1 MDYRVKALCAFSGG
15 LDSLLASELVRAQDV
30 EVLGLFFETPF
41 FSSVRA
47 RDSATSVNL
56 PLKIVDMTHR
66 HLSMLQ
72 DPKHGFGG
80 YMNPCIDCHAL
91 MIRITGEMLQE
102 EGASF
107 VITGEVVGQR
117 PMSQNIKALSM
128 VECESGL
135 KGLLLRP
142 LSAKRLQP
150 TIPEKE
156 GWIQREKLM
165 GFSGRSR
172 KPQMELA
179 ERLHIK
185 DYPSPAGGC
194 LLTDEVFSRRLKDL
208 LSARPNFELR
218 EIELLKVGRHFR
230 LGRNTK
236 LIVGRNKKENQA
248 IHTLWRESDLLLST
262 VSVPGPTV
270 LVSGD
275 VSPELA
281 ELAAVVAVSYSDAKN
296 DELTEISLK
305 GQGMDEERR
314 AKGRDKSEFRDYMI

>member
-1 MDYRVKALCAFSGG
+1 MKALCAFSGG
-15 LDSLLASELVRAQDV
+15 LDSLLASELIRAQGV
-30 EVLGLFFETPF
+30 EVLALFFETPF
-41 FSSVRA
+41 FSSAMA
-47 RDSATSVNL
+47 RKSAAAANL
-56 PLKIVDMTHR
+56 PSKMVDMTHR

-72 DPKHGFGG
+72 DPKHGFGVH
-80 YMNPCIDCHAL
+80 MNPCIDCHAL
-91 MIRITGEMLQE
+91 MIRIAGEMLQE

-128 VECESGL
+128 VESEIGL
-135 KGLLLRP
+135 QGLLLRP

-150 TIPEKE
+150 TIPEKK
-156 GWIQREKLM
+156 GWIDREKMM

-179 ERLHIK
+179 ENLHIK
-185 DYPSPAGGC
+185 EYPSPAGGC

-208 LSARPNFELR
+208 FSARPDFELR

-230 LGRNTK
+230 LGPNTK
-236 LIVGRNKKENQA
+236 LVVGRNKKENQA

-281 ELAAVVAVSYSDAKN
+281 ELAASMTVSYSDANN

-314 AKGRDKSEFRDYMI
+314 AKGRDKGEYRDYMI

>member
-1 MDYRVKALCAFSGG
+1 MKALCVFSGG
-15 LDSLLASELVRAQDV
+15 LDSLLASEIIRAQGV
-30 EVLGLFFETPF
+30 EVLALFFETPF
-41 FSSVRA
+41 FSSARA
-47 RDSATSVNL
+47 RKSAAAVNL
-56 PLKIVDMTHR
+56 PIKIIDITDR

-72 DPKHGFGG
+72 DPKHGFGA

-107 VITGEVVGQR
+107 AITGEVVGQR

-135 KGLLLRP
+135 QGLLLRP
-142 LSAKRLQP
+142 LSAKRLRP
-150 TIPEKE
+150 TIPEE
-156 GWIQREKLM
+156 RGWVQREKLM

-179 ERLHIK
+179 EKLHIK
-185 DYPSPAGGC
+185 EYPSPAGGC

-208 LSARPNFELR
+208 FSARPEFEVR

-230 LGRNTK
+230 LGPNTK
-236 LIVGRNKKENQA
+236 LVVGRNKKENQT
-248 IHTLWRESDLLLST
+248 IQTLWKDSDLLLNT
-262 VSVPGPTV
+262 MSVPGPTV

-275 VSPELA
+275 VSPELTD
-281 ELAAVVAVSYSDAKN
+281 LAASVTVSYSDAKN
-296 DELTEISLK
+296 DELTKVSLK
-305 GQGMDEERR
+305 GQGVDEERMV
-314 AKGRDKSEFRDYMI
+314 KGRDKGEFRDYMI